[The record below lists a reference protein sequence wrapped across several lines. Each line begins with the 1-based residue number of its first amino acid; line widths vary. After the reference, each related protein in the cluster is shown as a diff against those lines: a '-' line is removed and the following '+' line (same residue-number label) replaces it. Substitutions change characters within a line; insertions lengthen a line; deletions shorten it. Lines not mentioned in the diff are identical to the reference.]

1 MNFHSVTWV
10 MPQGWD
16 LGYVGV
22 KSVRLSVTL
31 SPPKPLDEFQP
42 NLVCERAQQ
51 HIFGVLGVKSL
62 IFPNM
67 VMWHIKLKGVMCRTG
82 HKIHFYPRVKLV
94 TLGQIPLNFVEST
107 GICDSA
113 PSTAHSSIKTSII
126 QKHIKIWIR
135 KSNLCERFSPQRR
148 QVEIILKL

>member
-42 NLVCERAQQ
+42 NLVCEWAQQ
-51 HIFGVLGVKSL
+51 HIFWGAGGQKF
-62 IFPNM
+62 IFSEHGN
-67 VMWHIKLKGVMCRTG
+67 VE
-82 HKIHFYPRVKLV
+82 Y
-94 TLGQIPLNFVEST
+94 QIEGGDV
-107 GICDSA
+107 
-113 PSTAHSSIKTSII
+113 
-126 QKHIKIWIR
+126 
-135 KSNLCERFSPQRR
+135 
-148 QVEIILKL
+148 